1 MNSDCSC
8 VVNGANHASSKPKGA
23 LKETQ
28 KATAVKKDGP
38 KPATKDIAKTGR
50 AKKKGPRAGRPKAKT
65 AEELDAEMADYFGG
79 DGTTVAVN
87 GDAAAANGGDAMTDE
102 VL

>member
-8 VVNGANHASSKPKGA
+8 VLNGANYASSKPKAA

-38 KPATKDIAKTGR
+38 KPATKDTAKTGR

-79 DGTTVAVN
+79 DGTIVAVN
-87 GDAAAANGGDAMTDE
+87 GDAAANGGDAMTDE